1 MRVKNWYLIYVLFVL
16 VCPFY
21 GTAQAVSFAHINT
34 SNGLSE
40 NNVHS
45 LAVDK
50 NGFLWMGTVDGLNL
64 YDGYSITTYKKD
76 EKPQMASNFVIHLTC
91 DSRNRIWMGTADG
104 ITWVDEKRNF
114 HRVVLDDS
122 VTNFAS
128 RTIMETK
135 TYGPVL
141 FTSLGQYYFNKQ
153 QQKWMRLN
161 WIPEKLKYHM
171 FHDAEPFDENKII
184 YAIDSLVMIIDYAAQ
199 KIVYEQKFADVFSL
213 CRYSETELALGPLS
227 GPVQIVNINTKK
239 VVKEYEVTSQLN
251 GKTIT
256 SSIAEI
262 RRAVNGDLLVGTG
275 FSGLIVI
282 DKAGK
287 ITRYTHDPINPSSIG
302 SNITW
307 RVLGSNNGDMIVGTS
322 VAGVSI
328 FNIYNKEAGYTRIF
342 GDGKGNYYDNFIT
355 NIEQDKKGNIW
366 MGALER
372 VIKWDKETNTAK
384 FFFYYSPKTLESGA
398 QNIEI
403 RTICIDK
410 QQRVWAG
417 TLGDGLAVL
426 NESTGEYK
434 KVTLDST
441 LGPALTSKYVLTLYT
456 AHDGTIWAGS
466 TTGMYTIDPVTMKVD
481 AFKHHPV
488 LKQMAGIR
496 VNEFLEDGKG
506 NLWMASHNGLYCYN
520 RQAQT
525 LKQYTSKDGLV
536 ANRCLVLYEDK
547 QQRLYIGTND
557 GFSVRSTDGKFA
569 SYNRSNGLLY
579 DYCSGFLQD
588 STGKIWIGNSKCII
602 EFNPVTG
609 AMQYFDENVGLSKEG
624 FRPSSCLTTSKG
636 EMLWGS
642 RAGLNFF
649 YPDHL
654 VKHTTGLKVYIY
666 EADNG
671 DSTMHLAGN
680 DNIALSY
687 RDNSILFRFTAINL
701 KGSRNIKYSYI
712 LNGYDKQW
720 QTGTDLR
727 EARYSSLP
735 SGNYSFNVKA
745 SLDGINWINSGNTVN
760 ISIIAPI
767 WQHWW
772 FMALEALLVAA
783 GVWWFVHNR
792 NRKIQQQKEALET
805 EQAINYF
812 ATSLDDQQTV
822 DSILWDV
829 ARNCIG
835 RLQFEDCVIYLK
847 DPARNVLVQKAA
859 YGPKSP
865 KQNVIDNPIEIEI
878 GKGIV
883 GSVAQSGMAELI
895 HDTSTDSR
903 YIVDDERR
911 FSEISV
917 PMVVGGTVLGV
928 IDCEH
933 SKKRFFTKRHL
944 SILKTIASLCA
955 NKIVKAKAEAEK
967 REAERILM
975 STKQKMA
982 DVEMQALRAQMNPH
996 FIFNCLNSI
1005 NRYIVKSDQATAS
1018 LYLTRFAKLIR
1029 LILDNSNSKN
1039 VTLSNELE
1047 ALKLYIEMEAL
1058 RFDKKFSYRIT
1069 LDQNISPDSLE
1080 LPPLII
1086 QPYVENAIWH
1096 GLLHKDAGGQLLIHI
1111 SLLNETMLVCEIED
1125 NGVGREKAK
1134 EMKSKSATSRKS
1146 LGMKLT
1152 EDRLALLNKHAEL
1165 NASIEIIDL
1174 VMENGDA
1181 GGTKVIIKIPV

>member
-1 MRVKNWYLIYVLFVL
+1 
-16 VCPFY
+16 
-21 GTAQAVSFAHINT
+21 
-34 SNGLSE
+34 
-40 NNVHS
+40 
-45 LAVDK
+45 
-50 NGFLWMGTVDGLNL
+50 MGTVDGLNV
-64 YDGYSITTYKKD
+64 YDGYTVTTYKKD

-91 DSRNRIWMGTADG
+91 DSRNRIWLGTSEG
-104 ITWVDEKRNF
+104 ITWIDEKRNF
-114 HRVVLDDS
+114 HRVILNDS

-128 RTIMETK
+128 RTIMDTK
-135 TYGPVL
+135 VYGPVL

-153 QQKWMRLN
+153 HQKWERLD
-161 WIPEKLKYHM
+161 WIPEKLKYHL
-171 FHDAEPFDENKII
+171 FHDAEQFDENKII
-184 YAIDSLVMIIDYAAQ
+184 YAIDSLIMILDYAEK
-199 KIVYEQKFADVFSL
+199 KIVYEQAFPDVFSL
-213 CRYSETELALGPLS
+213 CRYSDHELALGPLS
-227 GPVQIVNINTKK
+227 GPVQIVDIRTKK
-239 VVKEYEVTSQLN
+239 IVKEYPITGQLN

-262 RRAVNGDLLVGTG
+262 RKAVNGDLLVGTG

-287 ITRYTHDPINPSSIG
+287 LTRYTHDPINPLSIA

-322 VAGVSI
+322 VGGVSI

-342 GDGKGNYYDNFIT
+342 GDGAGNYYDNFVT

-372 VIKWDKETNTAK
+372 VIKWDKDANKAK
-384 FFFYYSPKTLESGA
+384 FYFYISPRTPETGS

-403 RTICIDK
+403 RSLCIDH
-410 QQRVWAG
+410 QQRVWVS
-417 TLGDGLAVL
+417 TLGDGIAIL
-426 NESTGEYK
+426 NENTGQFK
-434 KVTLDST
+434 KLLLDST
-441 LGPALTSKYVLTLYT
+441 LGRALASKIVLVLHT
-456 AHDGTIWAGS
+456 AKDGTIWAGS
-466 TTGMYTIDPVTMKVD
+466 TTGIYTIDPVTLKFNT
-481 AFKHHPV
+481 FKNDPV
-488 LKQMAGIR
+488 LKKMAGVR
-496 VNEFLEDGKG
+496 VNEFLEDSRG
-506 NLWMASHNGLYCYN
+506 NLWMASHNGLYRYN
-520 RQAQT
+520 RQQQT
-525 LKQYTSKDGLV
+525 LQLFTTNEGLV
-536 ANRCLVLYEDK
+536 ANRCLVLFEDK
-547 QQRLYIGTND
+547 QRRIYAGTND
-557 GFSVRSTDGKFA
+557 GFTVITPDGKFN
-569 SYNRSNGLLY
+569 SYNRTNGLLY

-588 STGKIWIGNSKCII
+588 STGNIWVGNGKCII
-602 EFNPVTG
+602 EFNPANG
-609 AMQYFDENVGLSKEG
+609 RMQYFDENVGLSKEG
-624 FRPSSCLTTSKG
+624 FRPSSCLLTNKG

-642 RAGLNFF
+642 RAGLNYF
-649 YPDHL
+649 YPDQL
-654 VKHTTGLKVYIY
+654 VKHTTGLKVNIY
-666 EADNG
+666 EADKG
-671 DSTMHLAGN
+671 DSTIHLAGN
-680 DNIALSY
+680 ENIALSY
-687 RDNSILFRFTAINL
+687 RDNSIVFRFTAINL
-701 KGSRNIKYSYI
+701 KGSRNIRYSYT
-712 LNGYDKQW
+712 LNGFDKQW
-720 QTGTDLR
+720 QTGTDIR
-727 EARYSSLP
+727 EARYASLP
-735 SGNYSFNVKA
+735 SGNYSFHVKA
-745 SLDGINWINSGNTVN
+745 SLDGINWIEAGNTVT
-760 ISIIAPI
+760 ISIIAPL

-772 FMALEALLVAA
+772 FMALEALLVAG
-783 GVWWFVHNR
+783 GVWWFVRNR
-792 NRKIQQQKEALET
+792 NRKIQHQREALET

-822 DSILWDV
+822 DTILWDV

-835 RLQFEDCVIYLK
+835 RLKFEDCVIYLT
-847 DPARNVLVQKAA
+847 DPKRNVLVQKAA

-865 KQNVIDNPIEIEI
+865 KQFVIDNPIEIPV
-878 GKGIV
+878 GTGIV
-883 GSVAQSGMAELI
+883 GSVAKTGMAELI
-895 HDTSTDSR
+895 HDTTLDSR

-917 PMVVGGTVLGV
+917 PMMSGGTVLGV

-944 SILKTIASLCA
+944 SILTTIASLCA
-955 NKIVKAKAEAEK
+955 NKIVKARAEAEK
-967 REAERILM
+967 REAERILLT
-975 STKQKMA
+975 TKQKMA

-1039 VTLSNELE
+1039 ITLSNELE

-1058 RFDKKFSYRIT
+1058 RFDKKFSYSIT
-1069 LDQNISPDSLE
+1069 VDQNISTDSLE

-1096 GLLHKDAGGQLLIHI
+1096 GLLHKEAGGHLGIHI
-1111 SLLNETMLVCEIED
+1111 SLLNESMLVCEIED
-1125 NGVGREKAK
+1125 NGVGREKAM

-1174 VMENGDA
+1174 VMETGEA